1 LEIVM
6 TIPLW
11 SLLIGAVLPYVW
23 HFASFPYKAKQFGS
37 VDIGAPRVQGENLED
52 VGARVWG
59 AQMNAWEALTVF
71 GVANLAAFMAGL
83 DPEGNWSIAA
93 MIWVAARVL
102 HGVFYVAGIGMVRML
117 CFTVAYGVSL
127 WIMVMAA
134 MA

>member
-1 LEIVM
+1 M

-23 HFASFPYKAKQFGS
+23 HFASIPYKTKQFGS
-37 VDIGAPRVQGENLED
+37 LDINAPRVQAENLED

-59 AQMNAWEALTVF
+59 AQMNAWEALTIF

-93 MIWVAARVL
+93 MIWVGARVL
-102 HGVFYVAGIGMVRML
+102 HGVFYIAGVGLVRMM
-117 CFTVAYGVSL
+117 CFAVAYGVSL

>member
-1 LEIVM
+1 M

-11 SLLIGAVLPYVW
+11 SLLIGAVLPYIW
-23 HFASFPYKAKQFGS
+23 HFASIPYKAKQFGS
-37 VDIGAPRVQGENLED
+37 LDINAPRIQGENLED

-71 GVANLAAFMAGL
+71 GVANLAALMAGL
-83 DPEGNWSIAA
+83 DPEGNWSMAA

-102 HGVFYVAGIGMVRML
+102 HGGFYIAGIAMLRMA

>member
-1 LEIVM
+1 M

-23 HFASFPYKAKQFGS
+23 HFASIPYKTKQFGS
-37 VDIGAPRVQGENLED
+37 LDINSPRVQAENLED

-59 AQMNAWEALTVF
+59 AQMNAWEALTIF

-93 MIWVAARVL
+93 MIWVGARVL
-102 HGVFYVAGIGMVRML
+102 HGVFYIAGVGLVRMM
-117 CFTVAYGVSL
+117 CFAVAYGVSL